1 MKDTYPRPFFD
12 GPLRPEPVEG
22 LHPPNIQTIQVT
34 RDICIRFDISDHW
47 FGLHD
52 IEAGPS
58 TGLRK
63 FVYDELGAVLMTF
76 DDLDA
81 LIVALG
87 QLRERVK

>member
-12 GPLRPEPVEG
+12 GPL
-22 LHPPNIQTIQVT
+22 HPPRIQTIQVT
-34 RDICIRFDISDHW
+34 KDISIKYDPDDRW
-47 FGLHD
+47 FGLQD
-52 IEAGPS
+52 DEAGPS

-63 FVYDELGAVLMTF
+63 FAYDELGAVLMTF

-87 QLRERVK
+87 QLREKVK